1 MSKKQGVNS
10 CSDCGT
16 LNCYKLNAS
25 FPEGCLTKGLEA
37 DELAQAV
44 ELYRND
50 PLVSKISCSAAE
62 VEGTYYG
69 QLTRVEE
76 IAAFARR
83 AGIAKI
89 GIASCV
95 GLAAEARTFAK
106 FLASQGI
113 ESYSV
118 LCKVGAVEKTET
130 GIPKEH
136 KLEPDAHESM
146 CNPVLQARLLAKE
159 QTELNVVVGL
169 CVGHDS
175 LFIKYSQAP
184 VTYLVV
190 KDRVLAHNPVGALY
204 TGGTYYK
211 KLFDGKLR

>member
-1 MSKKQGVNS
+1 MTSKPGIES

-16 LNCYKLNAS
+16 LNCSTRTSS
-25 FPEGCLTKGLEA
+25 FPEGCLTTGLNPE
-37 DELAQAV
+37 ELQEV
-44 ELYRND
+44 VDLYRHD
-50 PLVSKISCSAAE
+50 PLVSRISCSAAE

-69 QLTRVEE
+69 RLTRVEE

-83 AGIAKI
+83 AGIKKI

-95 GLAAEARTFAK
+95 GLAAEARTFAR
-106 FLASQGI
+106 FLKSQDLTPF
-113 ESYSV
+113 SV
-118 LCKVGAVEKTET
+118 LCKVGGVEKTEA
-130 GIPKEH
+130 GIPREH
-136 KLEPDAHESM
+136 KIEPDAHESI
-146 CNPVLQARLLAKE
+146 CNPIMQARLLAKE
-159 QTELNVVVGL
+159 NTELNVVVGL

-211 KLFDGKLR
+211 KLFNGEIR

>member
-1 MSKKQGVNS
+1 MTKKQGVSS

-16 LNCYKLNAS
+16 LNCNKLNSS
-25 FPEGCLTKGLEA
+25 FPAGCLTQGLDQA
-37 DELAQAV
+37 ELAEV
-44 ELYRND
+44 VDIYRKD
-50 PLVSKISCSAAE
+50 PLVSRISCSAAE

-69 QLTRVEE
+69 KLTRVEE

-83 AGIAKI
+83 AGIKKI

-95 GLAAEARTFAK
+95 GLAAEARTFTK
-106 FLASQGI
+106 FLESQGI
-113 ESYSV
+113 ASYSV

-136 KLEPDAHESM
+136 KIEPDSHESM
-146 CNPVLQARLLAKE
+146 CNPVLQARLLAKQ

-211 KLFDGKLR
+211 KLFNGELR

>member
-1 MSKKQGVNS
+1 MAGIES
-10 CSDCGT
+10 CSDCST
-16 LNCYKLNAS
+16 LNCNKLNSS
-25 FPEGCLTKGLEA
+25 FPEGCLTTGLDQ
-37 DELAQAV
+37 DELNEV
-44 ELYRND
+44 IDLYRHD

-69 QLTRVEE
+69 KLTRIEE

-83 AGIAKI
+83 AGFKKI

-95 GLAAEARTFAK
+95 GLAAETKVFVK
-106 FLASQGI
+106 FLKSQGF
-113 ESYSV
+113 SPYTV
-118 LCKVGAVEKTET
+118 LCKVGGVEKTET
-130 GIPKEH
+130 GIPREH
-136 KLEPDAHESM
+136 KIEKDSHESI
-146 CNPVLQARLLAKE
+146 CNPIMQARLLAKE
-159 QTELNVVVGL
+159 TTELNVVVGL

-175 LFIKYSQAP
+175 MFIKYSQAP

-211 KLFDGKLR
+211 KLFNEEQL

>member
-1 MSKKQGVNS
+1 MSKKTGVSS

-16 LNCYKLNAS
+16 LNCYKVNAS
-25 FPEGCLTKGLEA
+25 FPEGCLTAGLDQE
-37 DELAQAV
+37 ELSEVV

-83 AGIAKI
+83 AGIKKI
-89 GIASCV
+89 GIACCV
-95 GLAAEARTFAK
+95 GLAAETRSFVR
-106 FLASQGI
+106 FLESQGI

-118 LCKVGAVEKTET
+118 LCKVGAVEKTDA

-136 KLEPDAHESM
+136 KIEPDSHESI
-146 CNPVLQARLLAKE
+146 CNPILQARLLAK
-159 QTELNVVVGL
+159 QNTELNVVVGL

-211 KLFDGKLR
+211 KLFNGVQR

>member
-1 MSKKQGVNS
+1 MSKKNGVKS

-25 FPEGCLTKGLEA
+25 FPTGCLTVGLDQE
-37 DELAQAV
+37 ELTEAV
-44 ELYRND
+44 ELYKND

-83 AGIAKI
+83 AGVTKI

-106 FLASQGI
+106 FLESQGI
-113 ESYSV
+113 ASYSV

-136 KLEPDAHESM
+136 KIDPDAHESM
-146 CNPVLQARLLAKE
+146 CNPVLQARLLAK
-159 QTELNVVVGL
+159 QDTELNVVVGL

>member
-1 MSKKQGVNS
+1 MSKKKAVSS

-16 LNCYKLNAS
+16 LNCYKLSAT
-25 FPEGCLTKGLEA
+25 FPEGCLTAGLDPE
-37 DELAQAV
+37 ELAEVVQI
-44 ELYRND
+44 YRND
-50 PLVSKISCSAAE
+50 PLVSNISCSAAE

-83 AGIAKI
+83 AGVKKI

-95 GLAAEARTFAK
+95 GLAAEARTFAR
-106 FLASQGI
+106 FLETQGI

-118 LCKVGAVEKTET
+118 LCKVGGVEKTET
-130 GIPKEH
+130 GIPREH
-136 KLEPDAHESM
+136 KIEPDAHESM
-146 CNPVLQARLLAKE
+146 CNPVLQARLLARQ

-190 KDRVLAHNPVGALY
+190 KDRVLAHNPAGALY